1 MSFNYEDN
9 EISPQITADNIFF
22 YFSALL
28 KQKGVD
34 VKGAAK
40 NTAPVNE
47 EVPPLLEGSGKLEV
61 ALINIPFYELCCLKQ
76 VN

>member
-1 MSFNYEDN
+1 MRIMKFPSRLPL
-9 EISPQITADNIFF
+9 IIFF

-47 EVPPLLEGSGKLEV
+47 EVPPLLEGGGKLEV